1 MADRR
6 MLSKQIIDSDAFLS
20 MPVSTQALYFHL
32 CMRADDDGFINSPK
46 SIQRMVCATDDDF
59 KVLLAKRFL
68 IPFESGVVVIKHWR
82 IHNYIQNDRYKETA
96 YIEEKKRL
104 AIKPNKAYTLI
115 EEEPAMLIEASVN
128 DAVGEQPEE
137 KKQPKKRQSDILDEL
152 DKYGLPTSVREAM
165 VDFIDMRKAKKRP
178 LTARALK
185 MAISKL
191 FELSKD
197 EKTQIAIIEQSIYHN
212 WDGLFAVKKESTF
225 DGMTIRSDD
234 SSAWEG
240 LGHL

>member
-128 DAVGEQPEE
+128 DAVDEQPEE

-225 DGMTIRSDD
+225 DDMTVRGGDT
-234 SSAWEG
+234 SAWEG